1 MRRPAVL
8 LIALILG
15 TAIAL
20 LPLRAG
26 AQHPAESPW
35 WAGEVAVI
43 GANGLL
49 GGLTAGTA
57 GWLRG
62 ESFADGFARGF
73 GGGTLVYAGKRIA
86 ADDWTGAGMVGRQVA
101 SVGSSVVGN
110 VAAGRRS
117 FDRVA
122 LSVGPIRIYTGREV
136 AGWGAWRIDAPAVAA
151 GVWGVL
157 NPGLA
162 FDADESLSSGMIVF
176 RSDDHSM
183 EFPGSDRRTSGL
195 ALPGTIFHTHHT
207 ADPDRSRRTL
217 SHERVH
223 VLQYDQ
229 AYLSWSDG
237 VERWIAGRSPG
248 AAVLHRYLEFNLVG
262 IGGALLGG
270 ALLDCYDRPW
280 EVEAYHL
287 SGGW

>member
-1 MRRPAVL
+1 VL
-8 LIALILG
+8 
-15 TAIAL
+15 
-20 LPLRAG
+20 
-26 AQHPAESPW
+26 
-35 WAGEVAVI
+35 

-57 GWLRG
+57 GLLRG

-86 ADDWTGAGMVGRQVA
+86 ADDWTGAGMAGRQVA

-122 LSVGPIRIYTGREV
+122 LSVGPIRIYTGRDV

-151 GVWGVL
+151 GVWGAL
-157 NPGLA
+157 NSGLT
-162 FDADESLSSGMIVF
+162 FDLDESLSSGMLVF

-183 EFPGSDRRTSGL
+183 EFPGSDRRASGL
-195 ALPGTIFHTHHT
+195 ALPGTIFYTNRS

-229 AYLSWSDG
+229 AYLFWSDAA
-237 VERWIAGRSPG
+237 ERWVAARSSR
-248 AAVLHRYLEFNLVG
+248 AAVLHRYFELNVVG
-262 IGGALLGG
+262 HGVGLLGSV
-270 ALLDCYDRPW
+270 LIDYEDRPW